1 MNRCPDKHNK
11 GGKHMK
17 KQIKQA
23 AAVLLAAC
31 LILAGCSTA
40 SSDEKKGDG
49 KKDGEK
55 PLIGVLFRTLA
66 EEKWTKE
73 KDMMIELAEKEGY
86 EVVFQSANDD
96 VSKQLSQCENLL
108 AQGVDALIVL
118 PVDDGSSEPIV
129 EKAHAEDVPV
139 ISYDQI
145 VLNADLDYNVT
156 FDSTEVGK
164 KMAAYAVEKAP
175 KGKYVLLCGGQ
186 ASNNAT
192 LIKNG
197 WHEILDPYIKS
208 GDIEVVYEQYCENW
222 SPEIALQYAEDA
234 LTANNDDIQAILC
247 ANDNMANGAIQAL
260 TNKNLQGKVVVTGQD
275 ADLLGCQ
282 NIVNGYQSLTVYKP
296 SSALSQ
302 ASMEAAFALIKGE
315 DVKTNSTMDNG
326 YKEVPTVALDSFV
339 VDKDNID
346 DTIIKDGYQSKEEVY
361 GDKK

>member
-1 MNRCPDKHNK
+1 
-11 GGKHMK
+11 MK
-17 KQIKQA
+17 KRFNQVLSI
-23 AAVLLAAC
+23 AVLLC
-31 LILAGCSTA
+31 LLLTACSTPA
-40 SSDEKKGDG
+40 KDEGDKDA
-49 KKDGEK
+49 KKDGDK

-73 KDMMIELAEKEGY
+73 KDMMIELAEAKGY
-86 EVVFQSANDD
+86 DVVFQSANDD

-108 AQGVDALIVL
+108 AQGCDALIVL

-129 EKAHAEDVPV
+129 EKAHAENVPV

-164 KMAAYAVEKAP
+164 KMASYAVDKAP

-192 LIKNG
+192 
-197 WHEILDPYIKS
+197 
-208 GDIEVVYEQYCENW
+208 
-222 SPEIALQYAEDA
+222 
-234 LTANNDDIQAILC
+234 LC

-282 NIVNGYQSLTVYKP
+282 NIVKGFQSLTVYKP
-296 SSALSQ
+296 SSALSK
-302 ASMEAAFALIKGE
+302 ASMEAAFALIEGKE
-315 DVKTNSTMDNG
+315 VETNSVMDNG
-326 YKEVPTVALDSFV
+326 YKDVPTIALESFA

-346 DTIIKDGYQSKEEVY
+346 DTIIADGYQTKEEVY
-361 GDKK
+361 ENE

>member
-1 MNRCPDKHNK
+1 
-11 GGKHMK
+11 MK
-17 KQIKQA
+17 KRFNQVISI
-23 AAVLLAAC
+23 AVLLC
-31 LILAGCSTA
+31 LLLTACSTPA
-40 SSDEKKGDG
+40 KDEGDKDA
-49 KKDGEK
+49 KKDGDK

-73 KDMMIELAEKEGY
+73 KDMMIELAEAKGY
-86 EVVFQSANDD
+86 DVVFQSANDD

-108 AQGVDALIVL
+108 AQGCDALIVL

-129 EKAHAEDVPV
+129 EKAHAENVPV

-164 KMAAYAVEKAP
+164 KMASYAVDKAP

-197 WHEILDPYIKS
+197 WHEVLDQYVES
-208 GDIEVVYEQYCENW
+208 GDIEIVYEQFCDNW

-282 NIVNGYQSLTVYKP
+282 NIVKGFQSLTVYKP
-296 SSALSQ
+296 SSALSK
-302 ASMEAAFALIKGE
+302 ASMEAAFALIEGKE
-315 DVKTNSTMDNG
+315 VETNSVMDNG
-326 YKEVPTVALDSFV
+326 YKDVPTIALESFA

-346 DTIIKDGYQSKEEVY
+346 DTIIADGYQTKEEVY
-361 GDKK
+361 ENE